1 MDEEKSVINDKEKE
15 MRILSTLPLIVEWIL
30 TDKKLMDSEIESLK
44 KIYPEQYEF
53 AKNTTLEEIIE
64 MNSRYQD
71 SKIYGKHLKVVLS
84 PRGIKWLA
92 QTLPIIREHSAKY
105 D

>member
-1 MDEEKSVINDKEKE
+1 MGEMDNEKE
-15 MRILSTLPLIVEWIL
+15 LRILSTLPIIIDWIQTEKRL
-30 TDKKLMDSEIESLK
+30 TDSEIESLK

-64 MNSRYQD
+64 MNSRYLD
-71 SKIYGKHLKVVLS
+71 SKIYGKHLKIVLS
-84 PRGIKWLA
+84 PQGIKWLA
-92 QTLPIIREHSAKY
+92 QTLAKVRDFSAKH

>member
-1 MDEEKSVINDKEKE
+1 MGEGDNEKE
-15 MRILSTLPLIVEWIL
+15 LRILSTLPIIIDWIKTEKRL
-30 TDKKLMDSEIESLK
+30 TDSEIESLK

-64 MNSRYQD
+64 MNSRYKD
-71 SKIYGKHLKVVLS
+71 SKIYGKHIEVVLS
-84 PRGIKWLA
+84 PQGIKWLA
-92 QTLPIIREHSAKY
+92 RTLPIVREYSAKY